1 MNRSRTTTPKVSD
14 CFPATSMPDRDWWEA
29 LWPDPSAT
37 LGRADIPPGN
47 LAIDLCCGDGIF
59 TSALASLFARVIALD
74 LDATLLDQAR
84 SRTAVLIPPDR
95 VAFLQANAYDLT
107 HIAATH
113 GGPADCVLLANTFHG
128 VPDQARL
135 ARAVAA
141 TLRPGG
147 SFVIIN
153 WHRLPREETKVL
165 GVPRGPATGMR
176 MTPEE
181 TVAAIGPAGFTQARL
196 VDLPPWHYACVA
208 TAGPQPRRG
217 GRTLG

>member
-1 MNRSRTTTPKVSD
+1 
-14 CFPATSMPDRDWWEA
+14 
-29 LWPDPSAT
+29 
-37 LGRADIPPGN
+37 
-47 LAIDLCCGDGIF
+47 

-135 ARAVAA
+135 ARAAAA

-165 GVPRGPATGMR
+165 GVPRGPATGMDDTGGNR
-176 MTPEE
+176 CRDRPGGFYAG
-181 TVAAIGPAGFTQARL
+181 AAGRPAALALCLRGNGR
-196 VDLPPWHYACVA
+196 PA
-208 TAGPQPRRG
+208 TAARRPH
-217 GRTLG
+217 L